1 MPEPHSASLL
11 LPLPPHP
18 QHARVIARRTATSIT
33 PRLSSEESAE
43 IASRIARARVG
54 GSFWTERDP
63 AALAAL
69 GGLDERV
76 PMISCRAGGL
86 PPLLALCRARHP
98 GARVAIIGAAGE
110 AGADIVYLDDR
121 SDPWPVLD
129 RLGTFYCD
137 DPSTRFA
144 ALAALAGR
152 PIVQMTSDGEGE
164 PVDSPALV
172 HGIVTDLVGGWRY
185 ASPYDG
191 GEWTLDALIDYL
203 ALWRRMAE
211 RTAGIGALLGIS
223 RWKRA
228 RTRQFLIGSP
238 AARFVRDPRAAARA
252 SEAGTVAIWPSRVDE
267 RALADRVDPAH
278 IWRIEDGFIRSAG
291 LGAAFVRPS
300 SIALDKSGIYYD
312 PQQPSD
318 LELLLQTAEI
328 SEAMQARA
336 RALIAQIRRAGATKY
351 NLKDGPAAVLPD
363 NGKIVLVAGQVA
375 DDQSVLAGGGGVT
388 MADMVMAARHE
399 NPDAFLVYKPHPDVV
414 AKLRDGERGDAE
426 IAALA
431 DLILPAGDTHALL
444 ERADEVHVLSSLLG
458 FEALLRGCRVVT
470 HGRPFF
476 AGWGLTDDRAPL
488 TRRNRPRTLDELAAA
503 ALILYPLYVD
513 PGSGLPCSPEHLL
526 SVLTGARPPSAM
538 RMRLARGIAA
548 VRKWTR
554 TGSKR
559 GFNP

>member
-1 MPEPHSASLL
+1 MPESHSASLVL
-11 LPLPPHP
+11 QLPPHP
-18 QHARVIARRTATSIT
+18 QHVRVIARRTATSVM
-33 PRLSSEESAE
+33 PRLSSEESAA

-54 GSFWTERDP
+54 GRFWTGRDP

-76 PMISCRAGGL
+76 PMISCRAAAL

-121 SDPWPVLD
+121 SDPWPALD
-129 RLGTFYCD
+129 RLGTLYCD
-137 DPSTRFA
+137 DPSTRLA

-152 PIVQMTSDGEGE
+152 PIVQMANGEAD

-172 HGIVTDLVGGWRY
+172 RGIVTDLVGGWRY

-203 ALWRRMAE
+203 ALWRRVAE
-211 RTAGIGALLGIS
+211 RTAGIEALVGIS

-238 AARFVRDPRAAARA
+238 AARFVREPRKAARA
-252 SEAGTVAIWPSRVDE
+252 SGAGAIAIWPSRADE
-267 RALADRVDPAH
+267 KALADRVDPAR
-278 IWRIEDGFIRSAG
+278 IWRIEDGFIRSTG

-300 SIALDKSGIYYD
+300 SLVLDTSGIYYD
-312 PQQPSD
+312 PRRPSD
-318 LELLLQTAEI
+318 LELLLQNVEI
-328 SEAMQARA
+328 PEAMQARG
-336 RALIAQIRRAGATKY
+336 RALIAQIRQAGATKY

-363 NGKIVLVAGQVA
+363 NRKIVLVAGQVA
-375 DDQSVLAGGGGVT
+375 DDQSVLAAGGGVT

-414 AKLRDGERGDAE
+414 AKLRDGERGDAG
-426 IAALA
+426 ISALA
-431 DLILPAGDTHALL
+431 DLILPGGDTHALL

-488 TRRNRPRTLDELAAA
+488 ARRNRSRTLDELAAA

-513 PGSGLPCSPEHLL
+513 PDSGLPCSPEHLL
-526 SVLTGARPPSAM
+526 SVVTRARPPSPM